1 MHIIKTIKHMKK
13 DSIKDSSIKESTQKD
28 SLHKNKTAKEKK
40 INKSE
45 SKTKK
50 ESITKIKKEITKSE
64 TTKPHNP
71 TTIPL
76 NKATTIFKS
85 KQQQY
90 GNSLQHLSPQSII
103 TLIELKLQR
112 IKTLTTTK
120 NLKGNTNEHINNDI
134 IAIINYTI
142 TLHILTKHKLNW
154 NNINN
159 ITKEHKSITKQTKQ
173 LFTNKSKDYN
183 QQYKSLTNNTITEI
197 IQTKLHRIK
206 HILQNIKTKPT
217 IKIQNE
223 TIDII
228 NYSTFLFN
236 NINN

>member
-1 MHIIKTIKHMKK
+1 MKK
-13 DSIKDSSIKESTQKD
+13 DSIKDSSQKD
-28 SLHKNKTAKEKK
+28 SLPKNKTAKEKK

-64 TTKPHNP
+64 TTKTKQHLIPITYTTKPHNP

-173 LFTNKSKDYN
+173 IFTNKSKDYN